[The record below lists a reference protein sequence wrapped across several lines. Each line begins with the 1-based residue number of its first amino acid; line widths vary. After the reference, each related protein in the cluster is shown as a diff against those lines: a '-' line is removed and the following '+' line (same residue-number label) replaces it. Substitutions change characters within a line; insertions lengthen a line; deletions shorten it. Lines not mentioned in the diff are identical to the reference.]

1 MLWRV
6 TLPGLRAPLAASALL
21 VALYALSDFG
31 VVSLMRFNALTRAI
45 FVQYKTLFDR
55 TGPAV
60 LALILVAMAV
70 VIVALEVRG
79 RRDGRGPVRG
89 AAAAARAPAPV
100 ELGRWKPVALAF
112 CSLVAARGA
121 SCCRWPC

>member
-1 MLWRV
+1 
-6 TLPGLRAPLAASALL
+6 
-21 VALYALSDFG
+21 
-31 VVSLMRFNALTRAI
+31 MRFNALTRAI

-70 VIVALEVRG
+70 VIVAARG
-79 RRDGRGPVRG
+79 ARRGPRRGPVRG

-100 ELGRWKPVALAF
+100 ELGPLALAG
-112 CSLVAARGA
+112 ARVLRAGRRRSR
-121 SCCRWPC
+121 SCCRWPCSACGPRARSRRPTRSATWSGPG